1 MYGISMCNHKHA
13 VGRENVW
20 GNFDKLEDEYAGT
33 SSCAPVRT
41 CSIMCRLPEDIT
53 AFARDNSVS

>member
-1 MYGISMCNHKHA
+1 MYSLSMCNHKHA

-20 GNFDKLEDEYAGT
+20 GNFYKLEDKYAGI
-33 SSCAPVRT
+33 SSCAPVGT

-53 AFARDNSVS
+53 AFASGNSVS

>member
-1 MYGISMCNHKHA
+1 MCNHKHA

-20 GNFDKLEDEYAGT
+20 GNFYKLEDEYAGI